1 MIEKKSALERFAEE
15 FGTWID
21 DKKDVDEAKIRAT
34 EIVDSTNVNDYSKEV
49 MRQNIQEYENI
60 TSLVQYL
67 YNSLMKY
74 IGLGT

>member
-49 MRQNIQEYENI
+49 MRQNIQECENI